1 MKECKFILF
10 ESHIHCNVQAMWC
23 YVVRMQGGI
32 ACSGSAIGVIA
43 IVRLRTNQWF
53 GGRELNCIS

>member
-1 MKECKFILF
+1 MKESILILS
-10 ESHIHCNVQAMWC
+10 ESSILSNVKAMWC

-43 IVRLRTNQWF
+43 IVRLRTNHWF
-53 GGRELNCIS
+53 GGRKLNCIS